1 MIILLNDVMFFIL
14 HLIGLCLCTVNM
26 LSFWSCVFNHGICEL
41 SGAHHALLYP
51 LKKSRPVYASPIH
64 SDLYLFLFSSPSI
77 SLALPFSLFT
87 GKSCPNYCQHGHFGI
102 CTIREF
108 RFFIHLL
115 HVHDIMRQP
124 GHCRS
129 STWSDQC
136 PCRVCGEW
144 VWHLFLLFINVVSFI
159 ILHSPYNRIQWLMA
173 FHKLT
178 R

>member
-1 MIILLNDVMFFIL
+1 MSYKLFFPAMIILLNDVMFFIL

-26 LSFWSCVFNHGICEL
+26 LSFWSCVFHHGICEL

-51 LKKSRPVYASPIH
+51 LIKSRPVYASPIH

-108 RFFIHLL
+108 GFLIYLL
-115 HVHDIMRQP
+115 HVHDIMHSCDIADHP
-124 GHCRS
+124 L
-129 STWSDQC
+129 DQINARAEFVANEFDIFFC
-136 PCRVCGEW
+136 P
-144 VWHLFLLFINVVSFI
+144 S
-159 ILHSPYNRIQWLMA
+159 
-173 FHKLT
+173 
-178 R
+178 